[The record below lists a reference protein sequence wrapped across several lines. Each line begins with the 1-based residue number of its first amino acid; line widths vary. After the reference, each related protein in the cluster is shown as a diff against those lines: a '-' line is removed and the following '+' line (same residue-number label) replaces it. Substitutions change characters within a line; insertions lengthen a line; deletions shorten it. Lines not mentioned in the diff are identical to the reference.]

1 MRNRFTLTINI
12 ILSSLSL
19 YCPLLDVLVICTTAI
34 SIKHEDC
41 FLSPDTEAQGGQGA
55 SGRGKGKTPKT
66 ESEIGLLD
74 YLFVHPFLVLDGLF
88 RHARV
93 SSTYPCMSVGKSYF

>member
-1 MRNRFTLTINI
+1 MRIRFTLTVNV

-19 YCPLLDVLVICTTAI
+19 CKTSFIVCFYVDVLVICTAI

-55 SGRGKGKTPKT
+55 SGRARGKTPKT
-66 ESEIGLLD
+66 ANEMGLLNC
-74 YLFVHPFLVLDGLF
+74 LLVLTCLDFL
-88 RHARV
+88 
-93 SSTYPCMSVGKSYF
+93 